1 MSDAAPAAISTAKR
15 PADVM
20 KKLVALCKQRG
31 FVFQSSEIYGG
42 LKSAY
47 DYGPLGAELKRNLM
61 GEWWKD
67 MVTTRE
73 NVVGLDASIIMHPN
87 VWRASGH
94 AAGFSDPLVDCKVS
108 KERFRADKAPRP
120 AVGSPLPITCADK
133 GVAKEWGERI
143 AKEYGVEL
151 ERDGNILNGLVAIDS
166 QRFAFVPKAL
176 SRVPVERISAIARST
191 EATAS
196 LLEKTPSYGL
206 QFAVDEAESRV
217 ELIRIFPWRGYVSP
231 TFGSPFLTD
240 EKQFNLMFRT
250 SLGPVDQMGEIANV
264 VAELTAAPDMAA
276 AVRAKFG
283 KACDEGALQKALT
296 VEPLDRA
303 RVIRAV
309 MEQLSQDSLAYL
321 RPETAQAMF
330 VQFKN
335 VMDSSGMKPPFGI
348 AQMGKSFRNEVT
360 VEHFIFR
367 SCEFEQMEM
376 EFFCEHGTQ
385 KEWMSFWKEARMSWW
400 RRFANYPED
409 FVFRQHAKDEMAFYA
424 DDCYDVEYKYPWGW
438 GELEG
443 IASRTDYDLT
453 QHEKHS
459 GVTLQYVD
467 QEKADPKTGAKPWK
481 YKPFV
486 IEPAAGATRALLC
499 FLIDAYHEEER
510 ITATGEKEI
519 RTVLKLHPK
528 LAPIKCAVLP
538 LVKKDGMPEKA
549 REIIAALLKAGVN
562 AKYDEK
568 ASIGKRYAKHDEI
581 GTPYCIT
588 VDGDTLNDNT
598 VTLRDRDTTLQ
609 VRLPIAEVV
618 RTIKER
624 LEA

>member
-1 MSDAAPAAISTAKR
+1 MSDAAPAVSAAKR

-47 DYGPLGAELKRNLM
+47 DYGPLGADLKRNLM

-73 NVVGLDASIIMHPN
+73 NVVGIDASIIMHPN

-94 AAGFSDPLVDCKVS
+94 AAGFSDPLVDCKIS

-133 GVAKEWGERI
+133 GVAKEWAERI
-143 AKEYGVEL
+143 AKDYGVEL
-151 ERDGNILNGLVAIDS
+151 DRDGNVLNGLVAVS
-166 QRFAFVPKAL
+166 ASEFGFVPKGA
-176 SRVPVERISAIARST
+176 SAPT
-191 EATAS
+191 
-196 LLEKTPSYGL
+196 KTW
-206 QFAVDEAESRV
+206 
-217 ELIRIFPWRGYVSP
+217 PWRGYVGP

-250 SLGPVDQMGEIANV
+250 SLGPVDQMGDIANV
-264 VAELTAAPDMAA
+264 VAELTASSDMAA

-283 KACDEGALQKALT
+283 KACDEGALQKALA

-303 RVIRAV
+303 RVLRAV
-309 MEQLSQDSLAYL
+309 MEQLSQGSLAYL

-335 VMDSSGMKPPFGI
+335 VMDSQGLKPPFGI

-376 EFFCEHGTQ
+376 EFFCEPGTQ
-385 KEWMSFWKEARMSWW
+385 KEWMAFWKEARMAWW

-424 DDCYDVEYKYPWGW
+424 DDCYDVEYKYPWGF

-443 IASRTDYDLT
+443 IASRTDYDLS

-459 GVTLQYVD
+459 GVTLQFVD

-481 YKPFV
+481 YKPYV
-486 IEPAAGATRALLC
+486 IEPAAGATRAVLC
-499 FLIDAYHEEER
+499 FLLDAYHEEER
-510 ITATGEKEI
+510 TTATGEKEI

-581 GTPYCIT
+581 GTPWCVT
-588 VDGDTLNDNT
+588 VDGDTLTAGT
-598 VTLRDRDTTLQ
+598 VTLRDRDTTQQ

-618 RTIKER
+618 KTIKER

>member
-1 MSDAAPAAISTAKR
+1 MSDAVPAAISTAKR

-120 AVGSPLPITCADK
+120 AVGSELPITCPDK
-133 GVAKEWGERI
+133 GVAKDWAEQIEKNFGI
-143 AKEYGVEL
+143 VM
-151 ERDGNILNGLVAIDS
+151 ERDGNV
-166 QRFAFVPKAL
+166 L
-176 SRVPVERISAIARST
+176 SGVRAISAS
-191 EATAS
+191 EVGFFPKGAS
-196 LLEKTPSYGL
+196 APTKTW
-206 QFAVDEAESRV
+206 A
-217 ELIRIFPWRGYVSP
+217 WRGYVSP
-231 TFGSPFLTD
+231 TFGSAFLTE

-250 SLGPVDQMGEIANV
+250 ALGAVDPMQEVSSVLDRLYKAHLFKNKVDPDKHTFVNPEMAKETYESIDPLPMAIAQEFES
-264 VAELTAAPDMAA
+264 ELKDKES
-276 AVRAKFG
+276 VIF
-283 KACDEGALQKALT
+283 KALERYK
-296 VEPLDRA
+296 VDGDGSKL
-303 RVIRAV
+303 IRAV
-309 MEQLSQDSLAYL
+309 VEKVTSASLAYL

-376 EFFCEHGTQ
+376 EFFCEPGTQ
-385 KEWMSFWKEARMSWW
+385 KEWMNFWKEARMSWW

-618 RTIKER
+618 KTIKER

>member
-1 MSDAAPAAISTAKR
+1 MSDAATPDAVSAPAKAIR

-47 DYGPLGAELKRNLM
+47 DYGPLGAELKRNIM
-61 GEWWKD
+61 NAWWTD

-73 NVVGLDASIIMHPN
+73 NVVGIDASIIMHPN

-94 AAGFSDPLVDCKVS
+94 AAGFSDPLVDCKIS

-120 AVGSPLPITCADK
+120 NVGDALPITCADK

-151 ERDGNILNGLVAIDS
+151 ERDGNILNGL
-166 QRFAFVPKAL
+166 KA
-176 SRVPVERISAIARST
+176 ISAKEFGFFPKGSST
-191 EATAS
+191 PT
-196 LLEKTPSYGL
+196 KTWPY
-206 QFAVDEAESRV
+206 
-217 ELIRIFPWRGYVSP
+217 RGYVGP
-231 TFGSPFLTD
+231 TFGCPFLTD

-250 SLGPVDQMGEIANV
+250 SIGPVDQMGDIANA
-264 VAELTAAPDMAA
+264 VAELTTSSDLAA

-283 KACDEGALQKALT
+283 KACDDGVLAKALADN
-296 VEPLDRA
+296 DRA
-303 RVIRAV
+303 RILRAV
-309 MEQLSQDSLAYL
+309 MEYMTNNSLAYL

-335 VMDSSGMKPPFGI
+335 VLDSQGLKPPFGI

-376 EFFCEHGTQ
+376 EFFCEPGTQ

-400 RRFANYPED
+400 QRYANYPND
-409 FVFRQHAKDEMAFYA
+409 FKFRQHASDEMAFYA
-424 DDCYDVEYKYPWGW
+424 DDCYDVEYQYPWGW

-443 IASRTDYDLT
+443 IASRTDYDLS

-459 GVTLQYVD
+459 GQTLQYVD
-467 QEKADPKTGAKPWK
+467 QEKSDPTTGKKPWK
-481 YKPFV
+481 YKPYV

-499 FLIDAYHEEER
+499 YLLDAYHEEER
-510 ITATGEKEI
+510 VTATGEKEI
-519 RTVLKLHPK
+519 RTVLKLHPQ

-549 REIIAALLKAGVN
+549 REIINALLKAGVH

-581 GTPYCIT
+581 GTPWCIT
-588 VDGDTLNDNT
+588 VDGETLTNDT
-598 VTLRDRDTTLQ
+598 VTLRDRDTTQ
-609 VRLPIAEVV
+609 QIRLPIADVV
-618 RTIKER
+618 KTIRER
-624 LEA
+624 LGK

>member
-1 MSDAAPAAISTAKR
+1 MSDAVPAAVSTAKR

-73 NVVGLDASIIMHPN
+73 NVVGIDASIIMHPN

-120 AVGSPLPITCADK
+120 AVGSELPITCPDK
-133 GVAKEWGERI
+133 GVAKDWAEQIEKNFGI
-143 AKEYGVEL
+143 VM
-151 ERDGNILNGLVAIDS
+151 ERDGNV
-166 QRFAFVPKAL
+166 L
-176 SRVPVERISAIARST
+176 SGVRAISAT
-191 EATAS
+191 EVGFFPKGAS
-196 LLEKTPSYGL
+196 APTKTW
-206 QFAVDEAESRV
+206 
-217 ELIRIFPWRGYVSP
+217 PWRGYVSP
-231 TFGSPFLTD
+231 TFGSAFLTE

-250 SLGPVDQMGEIANV
+250 ALGAVDPMQEVANAL
-264 VAELTAAPDMAA
+264 AELTSAADLPTAIT
-276 AVRAKFG
+276 AKFG
-283 KACDEGALQKALT
+283 REAGEGVLAKALADFANT
-296 VEPLDRA
+296 KDRA
-303 RVIRAV
+303 KLLRGVIEHLTAP
-309 MEQLSQDSLAYL
+309 SLAYL

-376 EFFCEHGTQ
+376 EFFCEPGTQ
-385 KEWMSFWKEARMSWW
+385 KEWMNFWKEARMSWW
-400 RRFANYPED
+400 RRYANYPED

-481 YKPFV
+481 YKPYV

-510 ITATGEKEI
+510 RTATGEMEI
-519 RTVLKLHPK
+519 RTILKLHPK

-568 ASIGKRYAKHDEI
+568 AAIGKRYAKHDEI
-581 GTPYCIT
+581 GTPWCVT
-588 VDGDTLNDNT
+588 VDGQSLQDNT

-618 RTIKER
+618 KTIKER

>member
-1 MSDAAPAAISTAKR
+1 MSDTAPATVKSFR
-15 PADVM
+15 PPDAM
-20 KKLVALCKQRG
+20 KKLVAMCKQRG

-61 GEWWKD
+61 NEWWKD
-67 MVTTRE
+67 TVTTRE
-73 NVVGLDASIIMHPN
+73 NVVGIDASIIMHPN

-94 AAGFSDPLVDCKVS
+94 AAGFSDPLVDCKIS

-120 AVGSPLPITCADK
+120 AIGDKLPITCADK
-133 GVAKEWGERI
+133 GVAKEWAERI
-143 AKEYGVEL
+143 EKDYGIAL
-151 ERDGNILNGLVAIDS
+151 ERDGNVLNGLVALS
-166 QRFAFVPKAL
+166 ATEFGFVPKG
-176 SRVPVERISAIARST
+176 ESAPT
-191 EATAS
+191 
-196 LLEKTPSYGL
+196 KTW
-206 QFAVDEAESRV
+206 
-217 ELIRIFPWRGYVSP
+217 PWRGYVGP

-250 SLGPVDQMGEIANV
+250 ALGPVDQMQD
-264 VAELTAAPDMAA
+264 VATKLALMGELTSENLKKELDPIYAQELTKPNSAYS
-276 AVRAKFG
+276 
-283 KACDEGALQKALT
+283 KACHSGNPIALVRFYIEHLT
-296 VEPLDRA
+296 SGS
-303 RVIRAV
+303 
-309 MEQLSQDSLAYL
+309 MAYL

-335 VMDSSGMKPPFGI
+335 VMDSQGLKPPFGI

-376 EFFCEHGTQ
+376 EFFCEPGTQ
-385 KEWMSFWKEARMSWW
+385 KEWMAFWKEARITWW
-400 RRFANYPED
+400 RRYANYPDD
-409 FVFRQHAKDEMAFYA
+409 FKFRQHESDEMAFYA
-424 DDCYDVEYKYPWGW
+424 DDCYDVEYNYPWGW

-443 IASRTDYDLT
+443 IASRTDYDLS

-467 QEKADPKTGAKPWK
+467 QEKEDPTTNKKPWK

-486 IEPAAGATRALLC
+486 IEPAAGATRGVLC
-499 FLIDAYHEEER
+499 FLLDAYHEEER
-510 ITATGEKEI
+510 TTATGEKEV

-549 REIIAALLKAGVN
+549 RDIISALLKAGVQT
-562 AKYDEK
+562 KYDEK

-581 GTPYCIT
+581 GTPWCIT
-588 VDGDTLNDNT
+588 VDGESLTDNT
-598 VTLRDRDTTLQ
+598 VTLRDRDTAQ
-609 VRLPIAEVV
+609 QIRLPIAEVV
-618 RTIKER
+618 ATIKDR
-624 LEA
+624 LAL

>member
-1 MSDAAPAAISTAKR
+1 MTSPAKQF

-20 KKLVALCKQRG
+20 KKLVALCKNRG

-61 GEWWKD
+61 GEWWRD

-73 NVVGLDASIIMHPN
+73 NVVGIDASIIMHPD

-94 AAGFSDPLVDCKVS
+94 AAGFADPLVDCKVS

-120 AVGSPLPITCADK
+120 APGAELPITCPDK
-133 GVAKEWGERI
+133 GVAKEWAERI
-143 AKEYGVEL
+143 AKDFGVEL
-151 ERDGNILNGLVAIDS
+151 ERDGNVLRGLKAIS
-166 QRFAFVPKAL
+166 EREFGFFPKG
-176 SRVPVERISAIARST
+176 
-191 EATAS
+191 ATAP
-196 LLEKTPSYGL
+196 TQTWP
-206 QFAVDEAESRV
+206 F
-217 ELIRIFPWRGYVSP
+217 RGYVGP
-231 TFGSPFLTD
+231 TFGCPFLTD

-250 SLGPVDQMGEIANV
+250 SLGPVDQMGDLA
-264 VAELTAAPDMAA
+264 ATLADLTAAPDLAA
-276 AVRAKFG
+276 AVQARFG
-283 KACDEGALQKALT
+283 KAAAEGVLAKALT
-296 VEPLDRA
+296 TGERA
-303 RVIRAV
+303 RILRAV
-309 MEQLSQDSLAYL
+309 MEHLSQGSLAYL

-335 VMDSSGMKPPFGI
+335 VMDSAGLKPPFGI

-376 EFFCEHGTQ
+376 EFFCEPGTQ
-385 KEWMSFWKEARMSWW
+385 AQWMAFWKEARMTWW
-400 RRFANYPED
+400 QRYANYPSS
-409 FVFRQHAKDEMAFYA
+409 FRFRQHAKDEMAFYA
-424 DDCYDVEYKYPWGW
+424 DDCYDVEYAYPWGW

-467 QEKADPKTGAKPWK
+467 QEKAGPDGKKPWK

-486 IEPAAGATRALLC
+486 IEPAAGATRAVLC
-499 FLIDAYHEEER
+499 FLLDAYHEEER
-510 ITATGEKEI
+510 TTATGEKEV
-519 RTVLKLHPK
+519 RTVLKLHPR

-568 ASIGKRYAKHDEI
+568 AAIGKRYAKHDEI
-581 GTPYCIT
+581 GTPWCLT
-588 VDGDTLNDNT
+588 VDGQTFQDGT
-598 VTLRDRDTTLQ
+598 VTLRDRDTTQQ
-609 VRLPIAEVV
+609 VRIAIPDVV
-618 RTIKER
+618 AQIKAR

>member
-1 MSDAAPAAISTAKR
+1 MSDSVPSQSPAQSAAQPA
-15 PADVM
+15 PVDVM
-20 KKLVALCKQRG
+20 KKLVALCKNRG

-73 NVVGLDASIIMHPN
+73 NVVGIDASIIMHPD

-94 AAGFSDPLVDCKVS
+94 AAGFADPLVDCQVS

-120 AVGSPLPITCADK
+120 VAPGPLPITCADK
-133 GVAKEWGERI
+133 GVAKTYAEIIE
-143 AKEYGVEL
+143 KNFGVAL
-151 ERDGNILNGLVAIDS
+151 ERDGNVLTGLQA
-166 QRFAFVPKAL
+166 
-176 SRVPVERISAIARST
+176 ISAT
-191 EATAS
+191 EFGFFPKGATAP
-196 LLEKTPSYGL
+196 EKTWT
-206 QFAVDEAESRV
+206 
-217 ELIRIFPWRGYVSP
+217 WRGYVSP
-231 TFGSPFLTD
+231 LIGSPFLTA

-250 SLGPVDQMGEIANV
+250 PLGAVDPMQD
-264 VAELTAAPDMAA
+264 VAEVTARLTSEPDLAA
-276 AVRAKFG
+276 AITAHFG
-283 KACDEGALQKALT
+283 KAAAADTMLGKA
-296 VEPLDRA
+296 VASGDRA
-303 RVIRAV
+303 KMLRAV
-309 MEQLSQDSLAYL
+309 AEQVSSSAMVYL

-335 VMDSSGMKPPFGI
+335 VMDSQGLKPPFGI

-376 EFFCEHGTQ
+376 EFFCEPGTQ
-385 KEWMSFWKEARMSWW
+385 KEWMAFWKEARMSWW
-400 RRFANYPED
+400 RRYANYPEN
-409 FVFRQHAKDEMAFYA
+409 FVFRQHAPDEMAFYA
-424 DDCYDVEYKYPWGW
+424 DDCYDVEYKYPWGF

-443 IASRTDYDLT
+443 IASRTDYDLS

-459 GVTLQYVD
+459 GATLQYVD

-481 YKPFV
+481 YKPYV
-486 IEPAAGATRALLC
+486 IEPAAGATRAVLC
-499 FLIDAYHEEER
+499 FLLDAYHEEQRLDHEGKPV
-510 ITATGEKEI
+510 T

-538 LVKKDGMPEKA
+538 LVKKDGLPEKA

-568 ASIGKRYAKHDEI
+568 NSIGKRYAKHDEI
-581 GTPYCIT
+581 GTPYCLT
-588 VDGDTLNDNT
+588 VDYDSLTDGQ
-598 VTLRDRDTTLQ
+598 VTIRDRDTTEQ
-609 VRLPIAEVV
+609 VRIPIAQAVEQV
-618 RTIKER
+618 RARIDGV
-624 LEA
+624 

>member
-1 MSDAAPAAISTAKR
+1 MSDAAPAVSVAKR

-73 NVVGLDASIIMHPN
+73 NVVGIDASIIMHPN

-120 AVGSPLPITCADK
+120 AVGAELPITCPDK
-133 GVAKEWGERI
+133 GVAKDWADQIEKNFGI
-143 AKEYGVEL
+143 IM
-151 ERDGNILNGLVAIDS
+151 ERDGNV
-166 QRFAFVPKAL
+166 L
-176 SRVPVERISAIARST
+176 SGVRAISAS
-191 EATAS
+191 EVGFFPKGAS
-196 LLEKTPSYGL
+196 APTKTW
-206 QFAVDEAESRV
+206 
-217 ELIRIFPWRGYVSP
+217 PWRGYVSP
-231 TFGSPFLTD
+231 TFGSAFLTE

-250 SLGPVDQMGEIANV
+250 ALGAVDPMAEVSDIIGDMFVFDEALLLANDRKKGD
-264 VAELTAAPDMAA
+264 ELIA
-276 AVRAKFG
+276 AVRRKFPKEASDKEHPIG
-283 KACDEGALQKALT
+283 KAIEDGNRHLIIRT
-296 VEPLDRA
+296 VIE
-303 RVIRAV
+303 AV
-309 MEQLSQDSLAYL
+309 TRNSMVYL

-376 EFFCEHGTQ
+376 EFFCEPGTQ
-385 KEWMSFWKEARMSWW
+385 KEWMTFWKEARMSWW

-481 YKPFV
+481 YKPYV

-510 ITATGEKEI
+510 TTATGEKEI

-588 VDGDTLNDNT
+588 VDGDTLTADT

-609 VRLPIAEVV
+609 IRLPIAEVV
-618 RTIKER
+618 ATIKAR